1 MNEDKQAKTKRV
13 APRPAAIAEPVVQT
27 LPEASTVVA
36 LPVPMRRQKQV
47 GETFVTACQAT
58 LASIGA
64 SQSAVASDVRAM
76 ALEVTGIASSNLTA
90 AGDSMTALL
99 GAKSLTDAV
108 EIQLNF
114 ARRCLDAF
122 AEGSTRLGEIGIQ
135 LANDAAKPLLTP
147 FAMR

>member
-1 MNEDKQAKTKRV
+1 
-13 APRPAAIAEPVVQT
+13 
-27 LPEASTVVA
+27 
-36 LPVPMRRQKQV
+36 MRRQKQV